1 MFYWSPMEDEVKD
14 WKPVG
19 GWNKQFSEQE
29 KINATHLFFFLKNKK
44 GYKDLEAEMI
54 SQMILF
60 KDKYKDMKYT
70 DDQERVIKKALEPI
84 IH

>member
-1 MFYWSPMEDEVKD
+1 MCYWSPVENEIKD

-29 KINATHLFFFLKNKK
+29 KIKATHLFFFFKNKK
-44 GYKDLEAEMI
+44 GFKDLEAEMI
-54 SQMILF
+54 THMVLF
-60 KDKYKDMKYT
+60 KDKYKNLMYSE
-70 DDQERVIKKALEPI
+70 DQERLLSNALKPI